1 MGSFSILHWIIVL
14 VVVLLLFGPK
24 RLPDLAKG
32 LGEAIREFKK
42 AVNTPEQP
50 APPPQIAHNPPPAQ
64 ITHTTA
70 PHIQDK
76 GPQVVQTAHQDQTPK
91 S

>member
-1 MGSFSILHWIIVL
+1 MGSFSLLHWIIVL
-14 VVVLLLFGPK
+14 VVVLLLFGPR

-42 AVNTPEQP
+42 AVNSPEQ
-50 APPPQIAHNPPPAQ
+50 QQSQHHISQNQPPAQ
-64 ITHTTA
+64 ITETQRQQEAQKSNDTTS
-70 PHIQDK
+70 H
-76 GPQVVQTAHQDQTPK
+76 K

>member
-42 AVNTPEQP
+42 AVNAPEQS

-64 ITHTTA
+64 IA
-70 PHIQDK
+70 DK
-76 GPQVVQTAHQDQTPK
+76 PPQVVQTTQNDQTPK
-91 S
+91 T